1 MCFLFI
7 YYYLYS
13 SIIDGLVYPLDT
25 LKTRIQVKDN
35 NNNNDNDCIFIKNC
49 FLPFPV
55 SSYGYLRF
63 YLTGDHTLNKLTVK
77 MRENQDELSPIAQ
90 AFSGAIGAVISSKL
104 CAFFLFIIIYTV
116 PL

>member
-35 NNNNDNDCIFIKNC
+35 NNNNDNDDNELVIKDNENLVKGVIDL
-49 FLPFPV
+49 FRDEGFQAA
-55 SSYGYLRF
+55 YGGF
-63 YLTGDHTLNKLTVK
+63 GASMLNT
-77 MRENQDELSPIAQ
+77 
-90 AFSGAIGAVISSKL
+90 FSQR
-104 CAFFLFIIIYTV
+104 
-116 PL
+116 